1 MHDVVQLAGGKLPD
15 RLPHSRGADDR
26 VRWKRDLKCDI
37 EYGLR
42 DGLQFEPTRVSD
54 ELLSTILTNWK
65 ITRAADRFRWHIASF
80 QLAVAQR
87 RFPPLWSVDE
97 AALPSQPRP
106 QCR

>member
-1 MHDVVQLAGGKLPD
+1 MQLAGGKLPD

-54 ELLSTILTNWK
+54 GLLSSILTNWK
-65 ITRAADRFRWHIASF
+65 ITPA
-80 QLAVAQR
+80 R
-87 RFPPLWSVDE
+87 RTTRDE
-97 AALPSQPRP
+97 ARRIAVNIAKLPQLLRASIGA
-106 QCR
+106 